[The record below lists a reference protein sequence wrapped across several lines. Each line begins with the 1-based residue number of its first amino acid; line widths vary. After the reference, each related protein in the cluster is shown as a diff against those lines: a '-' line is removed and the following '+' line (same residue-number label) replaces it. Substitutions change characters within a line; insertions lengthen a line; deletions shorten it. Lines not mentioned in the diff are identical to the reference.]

1 MLRTLFSLCSLL
13 LSIAT
18 IILLHTAEVMDGCPV
33 GRGNLGVAYVNAVVW
48 MAMFLFVCLPFLRSI
63 AKMIYVNA
71 FPALLATV
79 TSFAVLYVVNS
90 IVETCPNAKDNLLL
104 TSMLNALLALLLLV
118 SELGCRKRRTSSYEE
133 LES

>member
-1 MLRTLFSLCSLL
+1 MY
-13 LSIAT
+13 
-18 IILLHTAEVMDGCPV
+18 GCPV
-33 GRGNLGVAYVNAVVW
+33 GRGNLGVAYVNAAVW
-48 MAMFLFVCLPFLRSI
+48 MVMFLFVCLPFLRSI

-90 IVETCPNAKDNLLL
+90 IVETCPNGKDNLLL